1 MLSERYK
8 FAHLPLQQRG
18 AGQCRSHLRRWQ
30 DGRKARQQAAS
41 GPGR

>member
-1 MLSERYK
+1 MLSERYN
-8 FAHLPLQQRG
+8 FARLPLQQRG
-18 AGQCRSHLRRWQ
+18 AGQCRSHLRSWQ

>member
-8 FAHLPLQQRG
+8 FAHLPLQQMG
-18 AGQCRSHLRRWQ
+18 AGQRRSHRRCQQ